1 MGDKEI
7 DAEIG
12 AEESLRLSPIPE
24 ASGAQ
29 SKGWQRTFRAF
40 SYRDYRLLWS
50 GSFISSCGTWM
61 QEVAQ
66 NWLIFD
72 MTRSAGWLSLDA
84 FLGDAPFILFSLL
97 GGVVADRYDRRK
109 ILLGSQVV
117 QLTNAFVLAALV
129 YFHHVH
135 IWHIL
140 LLSFLTGVA
149 QSFGGPAYQALVPTL
164 VDKED
169 VPNAVSLQSTQFNLA
184 RVVGPVI
191 AAAAFQL
198 YGAPFCFGLNGLSFF
213 VVIAAL
219 LLIRNRFV
227 RKVGKHPP
235 VMQSLRESLSFI
247 QRSPVMMAL
256 ILLAFAGSFL
266 AFPLLT
272 FLPVF
277 AKAIFARDVRAYG
290 LFLTFFGVGAV
301 LGAVAAAR
309 LSHSTGK
316 GVRAVA
322 AQIVFAS
329 LVVAFA
335 LSRTFTLS
343 CALLF
348 LGGAALSVVFT
359 MLMSLVQTVVADE
372 MRGRVGSVYML
383 AFRGAIP
390 LGNAVAGVFAVKT
403 SVPTVLVVNG
413 ILLALVGSGFLMFRR
428 AALVE

>member
-1 MGDKEI
+1 MST
-7 DAEIG
+7 AS
-12 AEESLRLSPIPE
+12 ASSLPE
-24 ASGAQ
+24 P
-29 SKGWQRTFRAF
+29 KGWKKTFRAF
-40 SYRDYRLLWS
+40 SYRDYRMLWS
-50 GSFISSCGTWM
+50 GSFMSSCGTWM

-72 MTRSAGWLSLDA
+72 MTGSAFWLGLDA

-129 YFHHVH
+129 LTHHVA

-140 LLSFLTGVA
+140 VLSFLTGVA

-184 RVVGPVI
+184 RVVGPLLAAVAFAKFG
-191 AAAAFQL
+191 AAA
-198 YGAPFCFGLNGLSFF
+198 CFGLNGLSFF

-227 RKVGKHPP
+227 RKAGAHPP
-235 VMQSLRESLSFI
+235 VLQSLRESLSFI
-247 QRSPVMMAL
+247 GRTPAMKAL

-277 AKAIFARDVRAYG
+277 AKVIFVRDVRAYG
-290 LFLTFFGVGAV
+290 RFLTFFGIGAV
-301 LGAVAAAR
+301 LGAVGAAR
-309 LSHSTGK
+309 LAHSARK
-316 GVRAVA
+316 GVRAVGS
-322 AQIVFAS
+322 QVVFAA
-329 LVVAFA
+329 LIVAFA
-335 LSRTFTLS
+335 LSRNFTLS

-359 MLMSLVQTVVADE
+359 MLMSLIQTIVTDD

-390 LGNAVAGVFAVKT
+390 LGNVVAGAFAART
-403 SVPTVLVVNG
+403 SVTEVLVVNG
-413 ILLALVGSGFLMFRR
+413 VLLAAVGGVVLALRKTDL
-428 AALVE
+428 AAL

>member
-1 MGDKEI
+1 MEITRNPDQKEFV
-7 DAEIG
+7 APLPPP
-12 AEESLRLSPIPE
+12 LRSR
-24 ASGAQ
+24 
-29 SKGWQRTFRAF
+29 KTFRAF
-40 SYRDYRLLWS
+40 GYRDYRLLWT

-72 MTRSAGWLSLDA
+72 MTRSAFWLGLDA

-97 GGVVADRYDRRK
+97 GGVVADRYDRRR
-109 ILLGSQVV
+109 ILLGSQVI
-117 QLTNAFVLAALV
+117 QLTSAFTLGALV
-129 YFHHVH
+129 LFHQVE

-140 LLSFLTGVA
+140 LLSFVTGVA

-164 VDKED
+164 VNKED

-184 RVVGPVI
+184 RVVGPLI
-191 AAAAFQL
+191 AAVAFAK
-198 YGAPFCFGLNGLSFF
+198 YGAAVCFGLNGLSFF

-219 LLIRNRFV
+219 LLIGTRFV
-227 RKVGKHPP
+227 RKPGAHPP
-235 VMQSLRESLSFI
+235 VWQSLRESLSFI
-247 QRSPVMMAL
+247 NRTPAMKAL
-256 ILLAFAGSFL
+256 ILLAFAGSFF

-290 LFLTFFGVGAV
+290 RFLTFFGLGAV

-309 LSHSTGK
+309 LGHAARK
-316 GVRAVA
+316 GIRAVA
-322 AQIVFAS
+322 SQVVFAGC
-329 LVVAFA
+329 VVAFA
-335 LSRTFTLS
+335 LSRNFALS

-359 MLMSLVQTVVADE
+359 MLMSLVQTIVADE

-390 LGNAVAGVFAVKT
+390 LGNVVAGAAAART
-403 SVPTVLVVNG
+403 SVTGVLVVNG
-413 ILLALVGSGFLMFRR
+413 TLLALIGAAVLVFRR
-428 AALVE
+428 GQISAD

>member
-7 DAEIG
+7 GDSLG
-12 AEESLRLSPIPE
+12 PDESPRISSIPE
-24 ASGAQ
+24 TPAADSR
-29 SKGWQRTFRAF
+29 GWRKTFRAF

-50 GSFISSCGTWM
+50 GSFTSSCGTWM

-72 MTRSAGWLSLDA
+72 MTRSAFWLGLDA
-84 FLGDAPFILFSLL
+84 FLGDAPFILFSLI

-109 ILLGSQVV
+109 ILLCSQIV
-117 QLTNAFVLAALV
+117 QLTNAFALGALV
-129 YFHHVH
+129 WFHQVQ

-184 RVVGPVI
+184 RVVGPVL
-191 AAAAFQL
+191 AAAAYQR
-198 YGAPFCFGLNGLSFF
+198 YGAPACFGLNGLSFF

-219 LLIRNRFV
+219 LLIGNRFV
-227 RKVGKHPP
+227 RKAGKHPP
-235 VMQSLRESLSFI
+235 VAQSLRESLAFI
-247 QRSPVMMAL
+247 RRTPAMTAL

-266 AFPLLT
+266 AFPLTT

-277 AKAIFARDVRAYG
+277 AKAIFAKDVRAYG
-290 LFLTFFGVGAV
+290 RFLTFFGVGAV

-309 LSHSTGK
+309 LSHSARK
-316 GVRAVA
+316 GIRAVS
-322 AQIVFAS
+322 AQVVFAAII
-329 LVVAFA
+329 VAFA
-335 LSRTFTLS
+335 LSRNFTLS
-343 CALLF
+343 CVLLF
-348 LGGAALSVVFT
+348 CGGVALSMVFT
-359 MLMSLVQTVVADE
+359 MLMSLVQTVVPDE

-390 LGNAVAGVFAVKT
+390 LGNVIAGAVAART
-403 SVPTVLVVNG
+403 SVTAVLVFNG
-413 ILLALVGSGFLMFRR
+413 ILLAAVSTTVLTVRR
-428 AALVE
+428 SALVE

>member
-1 MGDKEI
+1 MPAGESPAI
-7 DAEIG
+7 DSA
-12 AEESLRLSPIPE
+12 AAASLPPP
-24 ASGAQ
+24 SG
-29 SKGWQRTFRAF
+29 WRRTFRAF
-40 SYRDYRLLWS
+40 SYRDYRMLWS
-50 GSFISSCGTWM
+50 GSFTSSCGTWM

-72 MTRSAGWLSLDA
+72 MTRSAFWLGLDA

-97 GGVVADRYDRRK
+97 GGVVADRYERRK

-129 YFHHVH
+129 FFHAVH

-164 VDKED
+164 VEKED

-184 RVVGPVI
+184 RVVGPLLAAVAFARFG
-191 AAAAFQL
+191 AAA
-198 YGAPFCFGLNGLSFF
+198 CFGLNGLSFF
-213 VVIAAL
+213 VVIGAL
-219 LLIRNRFV
+219 LLIRPRFV
-227 RKVGKHPP
+227 RKTGRHPP

-247 QRSPVMMAL
+247 GRTPAMKAL
-256 ILLAFAGSFL
+256 ILLAFAGSFF

-277 AKAIFARDVRAYG
+277 AKVIFVRDVRAYG
-290 LFLTFFGVGAV
+290 RFLTFFGVGAV
-301 LGAVAAAR
+301 LGAVGAAR
-309 LSHSTGK
+309 LSHATGRA
-316 GVRAVA
+316 VRAVGS
-322 AQIVFAS
+322 QVVFAS
-329 LVVAFA
+329 LIVAFA
-335 LSRTFTLS
+335 LSRNFTLS
-343 CALLF
+343 CVLLF

-359 MLMSLVQTVVADE
+359 MLMALVQTLVADE

-390 LGNAVAGVFAVKT
+390 IGNVVAGAAAARTSVTAVLAVNGVLLAAVAA
-403 SVPTVLVVNG
+403 TVLA
-413 ILLALVGSGFLMFRR
+413 LRRKDLA
-428 AALVE
+428 AA